1 MYKRQTLTLDDSVVR
16 GTAPRRDGLG
26 GFGVASADGA
36 SLVATRV
43 RLEGNHT
50 TSALAQGASLTF
62 RDGWILD
69 TRRASWGG
77 DGVFVSLGG
86 EATIERSVIH
96 GAVESGAI
104 AKGAGSTLRLTAVAV
119 RDVTARA
126 TDGGGGWG
134 LTAHHGG
141 RVFAEGVLVA
151 GAARTGVLAYAEDA
165 QVDVTDVIVTG
176 VTGTVEGFGGG
187 VAAFDGGH
195 LRGAR
200 VAVLGARGS
209 AVSAAAFDRE
219 GREVPGATLRVD
231 DLFVRDVRAS
241 TVDASLSRAPVA
253 AYGVFVGRDC
263 ALDVARATLTDSD
276 WGFFHSAGSLALRR
290 ALIAR
295 QRRGAG
301 AANLVDARHPLR
313 LDEVALR
320 GNASDDVQRDVDLP
334 ALRLAPPPEPA
345 LPRFRP

>member
-1 MYKRQTLTLDDSVVR
+1 MGPPR
-16 GTAPRRDGLG
+16 GATGRGIRGGVHRR
-26 GFGVASADGA
+26 GVP
-36 SLVATRV
+36 VATRV

-50 TSALAQGASLTF
+50 TLALAQGASLTF
-62 RDGWILD
+62 RDGVYFRIPPCPL
-69 TRRASWGG
+69 GG

-96 GAVESGAI
+96 GAVESGAV
-104 AKGAGSTLRLTAVAV
+104 ANGAGSTLRLTAVAV
-119 RDVTARA
+119 RDVRARA

-187 VAAFDGGH
+187 VGAFDGGH

-231 DLFVRDVRAS
+231 DLFVRDVRPS
-241 TVDASLSRAPVA
+241 TVDAVLSRAPTA
-253 AYGVFVGRDC
+253 SYGVFVGRDC
-263 ALDVARATLTDSD
+263 SLDVARATLTDSD
-276 WGFFHSAGSLALRR
+276 WGFFHSAGSLTLRR

-301 AANLVDARHPLR
+301 TDLVDARHPLR

-320 GNASDDVQRDVDLP
+320 GNASDVVRRDVDLP

-345 LPRFRP
+345 LPRFTP